1 MAKRLLIELGHGID
15 QHGQDPTKAAQRAV
29 KDAISRSYI
38 CGLREIFDM
47 KNLND
52 MIVEV
57 EVAVPNPDKVDGE
70 QVLSVIPFGQKS
82 IEVVEGGMSFPGMV
96 IPELGD
102 RTSDI
107 LVANAAVVVKI
118 AE

>member
-29 KDAISRSYI
+29 KDAISRTYI
-38 CGLREIFDM
+38 CGLREIFAM
-47 KNLND
+47 ENLND

-57 EVAVPNPDKVDGE
+57 KVAVPNPEEVDGE

-107 LVANAAVVVKI
+107 LIANAAVVVKI

>member
-1 MAKRLLIELGHGID
+1 LAKRLVIELGYGID

-29 KDAISRSYI
+29 KDAISRTYI
-38 CGLREIFDM
+38 CGLREIFALE
-47 KNLND
+47 NLND

-57 EVAVPNPDKVDGE
+57 EVAVPNPQEVDGE

-82 IEVVEGGMSFPGMV
+82 IRVVEGGMSFPGMV

-102 RTSDI
+102 RTSAI
-107 LVANAAVVVKI
+107 LIANAAVVVKI

>member
-1 MAKRLLIELGHGID
+1 MALTSMGRINQGSPKGR
-15 QHGQDPTKAAQRAV
+15 QRCH
-29 KDAISRSYI
+29 SRSYI

-82 IEVVEGGMSFPGMV
+82 IKVVEGGCPFRDGHSG
-96 IPELGD
+96 IG
-102 RTSDI
+102 
-107 LVANAAVVVKI
+107 
-118 AE
+118 

>member
-1 MAKRLLIELGHGID
+1 MVKRLVIELGHGID

-29 KDAISRSYI
+29 KDAISRSYL
-38 CGLREIFDM
+38 CGIREIFDL
-47 KNLND
+47 KDLND

-57 EVAVPNPDKVDGE
+57 TVAVPTPEKVDGE
-70 QVLSVIPFGQKS
+70 QVLSVIPFGKKS
-82 IEVVEGGMSFPGMV
+82 ITVEKGGMSFPGML

-102 RTSDI
+102 KTSDI
-107 LVANAAVVVKI
+107 LIANAAVVVKI